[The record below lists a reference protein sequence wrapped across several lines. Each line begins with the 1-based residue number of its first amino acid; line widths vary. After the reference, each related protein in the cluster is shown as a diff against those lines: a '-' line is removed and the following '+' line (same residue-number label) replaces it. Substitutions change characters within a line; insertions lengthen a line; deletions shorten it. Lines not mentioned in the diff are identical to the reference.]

1 MGKFGDRYKDSIS
14 YDRLLQEM
22 SVVPVMT
29 REEESEAFRKL
40 RAGDRTQ
47 EELIL
52 SANLRFVASIAR
64 QYKGQGLPMEDLVQE
79 GAMGLHEAMKGFD
92 HTMGVKL
99 VSFAVWRIR
108 MRMQRAI
115 GLGSGPV
122 CYLQNQFNF
131 FRKSTEAIKRLN
143 GRGIKDPTAKEIA
156 IEADIPVGNAET
168 TLIMRNHHERL
179 SLPAYT
185 GPDGRSP
192 LKQDLLV
199 DERTT
204 SDVVDDV
211 LSRDVIDRMLKDLT
225 DREAYIIR
233 NYYGLDGITPMNLD
247 QIGKTLN
254 LSRERIRQIR
264 LEAFN
269 KVRQLRGFE
278 YVRQAVC
285 A

>member
-1 MGKFGDRYKDSIS
+1 MAKFGDRYKDSIS
-14 YDRLLQEM
+14 YDRLLEEI
-22 SVVPVMT
+22 SRVPVMT
-29 REEESEAFRKL
+29 REEEREAFVKL
-40 RAGDRTQ
+40 RAGDRSQ
-47 EELIL
+47 EERIV
-52 SANLRFVASIAR
+52 SANMRFVASIAR
-64 QYKGQGLPMEDLVQE
+64 NYKGQGLPMEDLVQE
-79 GAMGLHEAMKGFD
+79 GAMGLHEAMKDFD

-131 FRKSTEAIKRLN
+131 FRKATEAIKRLN
-143 GRGIKDPTAKEIA
+143 ERGIKDPTAREIA
-156 IEADIPVGNAET
+156 EEADIPVGNAET

-179 SLPAYT
+179 SMPAFT
-185 GPDGRSP
+185 GTGDRNPM
-192 LKQDLLV
+192 KQDLLI

-204 SDVVDDV
+204 GDVVDEV
-211 LSRDVIDRMLKDLT
+211 LSRDVIERMLKDLT

-247 QIGKTLN
+247 QIGKTLG

-269 KVRQLRGFE
+269 KVRQLKGFG
-278 YVRQAVC
+278 YVREAVC